1 MTSRTP
7 PDSDNTLRRIGGRLI
22 RVAHPQAEA
31 RPPVTARPIAQPQIV
46 PSRLRDPRDPLAPHF
61 EPDFEP
67 PPGIERDQFVFDLRP
82 TDHLRDFPVPV
93 PFDTTPACTPQW
105 NSIALFYNLDIP
117 ATDRPSDYTTT
128 SVDNARDFLDEGANP
143 LAPTISES
151 LCRYWGTLSYGNFAF
166 GLDTPRD
173 GSGNPLI
180 PTITPA
186 GNDAQAWEDMIRKCL
201 DEIAAEAWAASGS
214 LVKDGKR
221 WIPSV
226 VLVQKYWTHASARF
240 GSYEQIVDGETYLIG
255 DRTHIRWGLDQWSP
269 TENPGAVGRTW
280 WSTLN
285 HEYAHNFLEFGDLYG
300 PQGCTGYWDLLGD
313 NSPPGRMSEVSSIFK
328 HQVGWLDFKGVIEG
342 PIVASSRLSLQPY
355 TSTGEAYKVVPDPA
369 HTPHEYFL
377 LEFRGSLG
385 NEVWRPDG
393 GLPESGLLITHINER
408 LGVAGTWLL
417 REAPFFDPEF
427 ADDPRRGYV
436 DWTGHDDLANK
447 LFPNGSRNS
456 FTKWTTP
463 TSRLYGGRD
472 SGLSIINIAVSSGT
486 CTFDLAINCSPQ
498 VGWNVTDRD
507 RAHAGRFTADSPTGG
522 EQIILRDDDNAA
534 LLVHREAQWLV
545 NRVEHDWIGDW
556 NLGGDN
562 REHVGDLDGDGLDE
576 IFIRS
581 PNWAGVLKYQGGRF
595 RSVTVEHDW
604 IDDWNLGND
613 NWEHIADL
621 DGDGQA
627 EIYVRSPDWAGVFK
641 LIGGRLRNL
650 RLHHD
655 WIDDWNLGVD
665 DEEFVGRFTQ
675 ADRDEIAI
683 RSPNWLGLLAWD
695 DSLSQLRLLRLQHD
709 WVDGWNLGGDN
720 WHVVGDFDGDGLD
733 EIFVRSPRWAG
744 LMKWQGG
751 RFRTIWM
758 TSDFV
763 EHRDGR
769 EDHRWQLAADQGIYS
784 GRFRSDR
791 DGVLTRD
798 DGWGVAVLAWDGSAI
813 TVQRRMKSRFGG
825 RWNLGAGD
833 RFVLGDFHRVGT
845 DVADTMNQPV
855 IDGLTDVFIHNGWG
869 SAMIGV
875 NHGPWNPAGD
885 VLDQMGLTWIQQGI
899 LMDED

>member
-1 MTSRTP
+1 M
-7 PDSDNTLRRIGGRLI
+7 
-22 RVAHPQAEA
+22 
-31 RPPVTARPIAQPQIV
+31 
-46 PSRLRDPRDPLAPHF
+46 
-61 EPDFEP
+61 
-67 PPGIERDQFVFDLRP
+67 
-82 TDHLRDFPVPV
+82 
-93 PFDTTPACTPQW
+93 
-105 NSIALFYNLDIP
+105 
-117 ATDRPSDYTTT
+117 
-128 SVDNARDFLDEGANP
+128 
-143 LAPTISES
+143 
-151 LCRYWGTLSYGNFAF
+151 
-166 GLDTPRD
+166 
-173 GSGNPLI
+173 
-180 PTITPA
+180 
-186 GNDAQAWEDMIRKCL
+186 
-201 DEIAAEAWAASGS
+201 
-214 LVKDGKR
+214 
-221 WIPSV
+221 
-226 VLVQKYWTHASARF
+226 
-240 GSYEQIVDGETYLIG
+240 
-255 DRTHIRWGLDQWSP
+255 
-269 TENPGAVGRTW
+269 
-280 WSTLN
+280 
-285 HEYAHNFLEFGDLYG
+285 
-300 PQGCTGYWDLLGD
+300 
-313 NSPPGRMSEVSSIFK
+313 
-328 HQVGWLDFKGVIEG
+328 
-342 PIVASSRLSLQPY
+342 
-355 TSTGEAYKVVPDPA
+355 
-369 HTPHEYFL
+369 
-377 LEFRGSLG
+377 
-385 NEVWRPDG
+385 
-393 GLPESGLLITHINER
+393 
-408 LGVAGTWLL
+408 
-417 REAPFFDPEF
+417 
-427 ADDPRRGYV
+427 
-436 DWTGHDDLANK
+436 
-447 LFPNGSRNS
+447 
-456 FTKWTTP
+456 
-463 TSRLYGGRD
+463 
-472 SGLSIINIAVSSGT
+472 
-486 CTFDLAINCSPQ
+486 AINCSPQ

-695 DSLSQLRLLRLQHD
+695 DSLASCVSCGCSTIGSTAGISAATTGTSSVTSTATASMRSSCVLP
-709 WVDGWNLGGDN
+709 
-720 WHVVGDFDGDGLD
+720 VGGLD
-733 EIFVRSPRWAG
+733 EVAGRPVPHDLDDVRFRRVSR
-744 LMKWQGG
+744 WQGRPSLAACRRPG
-751 RFRTIWM
+751 DLFRTL
-758 TSDFV
+758 S
-763 EHRDGR
+763 ERSRRRPHPRRRLGR
-769 EDHRWQLAADQGIYS
+769 CGAGM
-784 GRFRSDR
+784 
-791 DGVLTRD
+791 
-798 DGWGVAVLAWDGSAI
+798 GWIGD

-845 DVADTMNQPV
+845 DVADTMNQPA
-855 IDGLTDVFIHNGWG
+855 IDGETDVFIHNGWG